1 MASDKIKRD
10 KTKIKLVIYFL
21 CLIGFAYQTYHMFD
35 AILNGSLIYSEHYVS
50 LATGRMPTVVF
61 CFAYNTSLIDRNHKL
76 TGDYL
81 KN

>member
-1 MASDKIKRD
+1 
-10 KTKIKLVIYFL
+10 
-21 CLIGFAYQTYHMFD
+21 MFD

-50 LATGRMPTVVF
+50 LATGRTPVVVF

-81 KN
+81 RKLTSEMSATTIFTVTSPT